1 MKLTLKIPENLNE
14 ITLGQYQEFLRLENP
29 NEEDVVK
36 TFLNLS
42 TVEVERMLSSDVER
56 FAAQIVSL
64 FSQEPKHQLKFDL
77 NGLSFGFIPN
87 IDQIT
92 YGENKD
98 VTAYINDWQQMH
110 KAAAVLYRPV
120 LRRLGSKYEIE
131 EYQGSHKYSETMK
144 EAPLG
149 AVMGML
155 VFFYTLTND
164 LLQAIPNYLE
174 TQTKKERVA
183 PEVSQKLGDLTKK
196 FTPLLKE
203 TSEDLKKLLNYQFT
217 LA

>member
-1 MKLTLKIPENLNE
+1 MKLKVKIPENLNE
-14 ITLGQYQEFLRLENP
+14 ITLGQYQEFLRLENGT
-29 NEEDVVK
+29 EEDVVK
-36 TFLNLS
+36 IFLNLS
-42 TVEVERMLSSDVER
+42 KAEVEGMVASDVER
-56 FAAQIVSL
+56 FSAQIVSL
-64 FSQEPKHQLKFDL
+64 FQHEPNHQLKFDL

-98 VTAYINDWQQMH
+98 VTSYINDWQQMH
-110 KAAAVLYRPV
+110 KATAVLYRPV
-120 LRRLGSKYEIE
+120 VRKLGSKYEIE
-131 EYQGSHKYSETMK
+131 QYEGSHKYSEAMK

-183 PEVSQKLGDLTKK
+183 PEVSQKLGDLTKR

-203 TSEDLKKLLNYQFT
+203 TSEDLKKLLSSQFT
-217 LA
+217 LV